1 MTKTAYIG
9 IGSNLGDKL
18 NNCLKAAEQAKK
30 IPGCGFQAL
39 SRFFRTEPVGVE
51 GQAWYING
59 VIALRTDISA
69 RDLLK
74 ALLAIEAH
82 MGRERKEK
90 WDSRAIDLDILL
102 YGGDVIHED
111 GLKVPHPYM
120 HLRRFVLVPMVQ
132 LAPDVIH
139 PVLGQTM
146 DELLEQLPEDG
157 QAVKEIGET

>member
-18 NNCLKAAEQAKK
+18 NNCLKAAEQAKE

-39 SRFFRTEPVGVE
+39 SRFFRTKPVGVA
-51 GQAWYING
+51 GQDWYING

-74 ALLAIEAH
+74 ALLAIEVQ
-82 MGRERKEK
+82 MGRERKQK
-90 WDSRAIDLDILL
+90 WGSRAIDLDILL
-102 YGGDVIHED
+102 YGEDVIRED

-146 DELLEQLPEDG
+146 NELLEQLPEDG